1 MKERYRVGSAIKNCV
16 GIKHSLIK
24 GRGRKKKRHK
34 QEKNEKEATRET
46 RTHQEIRFKHYFVFT
61 LSVYIIAR

>member
-1 MKERYRVGSAIKNCV
+1 M
-16 GIKHSLIK
+16 GIKHSLK
-24 GRGRKKKRHK
+24 GTWKEE
-34 QEKNEKEATRET
+34 EKEEEENEKEATRET

>member
-1 MKERYRVGSAIKNCV
+1 MGSASKNCM
-16 GIKHSLIK
+16 GIKHSLK
-24 GRGRKKKRHK
+24 GTWKEE
-34 QEKNEKEATRET
+34 EKEEEENEKEATRET